1 MDERNTIAEMLDR
14 SPLIGF
20 SVYTQFQFRTLSAVG
35 REILDLL
42 DSSMAEGS
50 ADAQAFNRA
59 YGMFWLWL
67 LGAYEI
73 TRTMCQ
79 AKPCFTAEL
88 STKLIAF
95 KKRLSALRMP
105 FAKQEYEG
113 GKTRIP
119 IRTEASICSVD
130 TMGKDFKFEING
142 TVVSVRDLISAFESV
157 FGNIK
162 REDVLRDHRDSYRGA
177 S

>member
-1 MDERNTIAEMLDR
+1 MDEKNTIAEMLDR

-50 ADAQAFNRA
+50 ADAQALNRA

-95 KKRLSALRMP
+95 KNGSPHCVCHSPSKSTKGERLEFQLGPNRRFVVWTRWGRILSLRSTEQLYLSA
-105 FAKQEYEG
+105 
-113 GKTRIP
+113 I
-119 IRTEASICSVD
+119 
-130 TMGKDFKFEING
+130 
-142 TVVSVRDLISAFESV
+142 
-157 FGNIK
+157 
-162 REDVLRDHRDSYRGA
+162 
-177 S
+177 